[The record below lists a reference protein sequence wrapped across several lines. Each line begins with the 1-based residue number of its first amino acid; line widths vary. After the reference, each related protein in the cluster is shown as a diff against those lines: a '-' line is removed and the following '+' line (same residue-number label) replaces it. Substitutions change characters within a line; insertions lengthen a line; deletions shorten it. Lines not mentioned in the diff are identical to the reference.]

1 MNRQCLTGRY
11 VFPILIGVW
20 LLASLQATAQ
30 DSSLDY
36 PQWRGPGRDGS
47 AAAFVEPETWP
58 EQLNRTWQVDVGT
71 GYGTPIIISGRA
83 YTFTRQEGDEVLSAV
98 DTATGRVVWST
109 RYPAPY
115 RANAGTQRHGPGPKS
130 TPLFYDGKLY
140 TLGISGIV
148 SAFDPGD
155 GTLLW
160 QHPAPPVDPLYATAM
175 SPLADGGNVIF
186 HVGGHDQGALT
197 AFDANTGEVTW
208 RWDGDGPAY
217 ASPVLADIGG
227 TRHLV
232 TITQEHVVGIS
243 AATGELLWLRPFESN
258 STNNSIT
265 PIVYDDSIIV
275 AGHNLGVT
283 RFRPVQRGGQWVTET
298 LWHNQEVGLFMSNGV
313 LVDDTFFS
321 LSHTN
326 SGQFFAV
333 DVTTG
338 ETLWSTQGR
347 EATNTALVKAGG
359 LLFLL
364 NDDAELIVA
373 RASRAGFEP
382 LRRYT
387 VSDSV
392 TWAQPAISGNRL
404 FVKDDST
411 LALWT
416 VD

>member
-1 MNRQCLTGRY
+1 MSRQRLTSRY
-11 VFPILIGVW
+11 VFLILIAVW
-20 LLASLQATAQ
+20 LLAPLQPTAQ

-36 PQWRGPGRDGS
+36 PQWRGPDRDGS
-47 AAAFVEPETWP
+47 VAAFVEPETWP

-71 GYGTPIIISGRA
+71 GYGTPIVINSRV
-83 YTFTRQEGDEVLSAV
+83 YTFTRQDGDEVLSAV
-98 DTATGRVVWST
+98 DTVTGRVVWST

-130 TPLFYDGKLY
+130 TPIFYEGKLY

-148 SAFDPGD
+148 SAFDTGD

-197 AFDANTGEVTW
+197 AFDANTGQVTW

-217 ASPVLADIGG
+217 ASPILADIGG

-232 TITQEHVVGIS
+232 TTTQEHVVGIS
-243 AATGELLWLRPFESN
+243 AATGELLWERPFESN

-275 AGHNLGVT
+275 SGHNLGVS
-283 RFRPVQRGGQWVTET
+283 RFRPVQRGGQWLTET
-298 LWHNQEVGLFMSNGV
+298 LWDNPDVGLFMSNGV

-333 DVTTG
+333 DVATG
-338 ETLWSTQGR
+338 ETLWSTQEGVPPVVESQR
-347 EATNTALVKAGG
+347 Q
-359 LLFLL
+359 
-364 NDDAELIVA
+364 
-373 RASRAGFEP
+373 R
-382 LRRYT
+382 
-387 VSDSV
+387 
-392 TWAQPAISGNRL
+392 
-404 FVKDDST
+404 
-411 LALWT
+411 
-416 VD
+416 

>member
-11 VFPILIGVW
+11 VFPLLVGVW
-20 LLASLQATAQ
+20 LLAPLQATGQ

-47 AAAFVEPETWP
+47 AAAFVEPEAWP

-71 GYGTPIIISGRA
+71 GYGTPIIISGLA

-98 DTATGRVVWST
+98 DTATGRVVWSS

-115 RANAGTQRHGPGPKS
+115 RSNAGTQRHGPGPKS

-148 SAFDPGD
+148 SAFDTGD

-197 AFDANTGEVTW
+197 AFDATTGEVTW

-243 AATGELLWLRPFESN
+243 AATGELLWQRPFESN

-265 PIVYDDSIIV
+265 PIVYDQEGQNIEFG
-275 AGHNLGVT
+275 GHNRAT
-283 RFRPVQRGGQWVTET
+283 I
-298 LWHNQEVGLFMSNGV
+298 GL
-313 LVDDTFFS
+313 
-321 LSHTN
+321 
-326 SGQFFAV
+326 Q
-333 DVTTG
+333 
-338 ETLWSTQGR
+338 
-347 EATNTALVKAGG
+347 
-359 LLFLL
+359 
-364 NDDAELIVA
+364 
-373 RASRAGFEP
+373 
-382 LRRYT
+382 
-387 VSDSV
+387 
-392 TWAQPAISGNRL
+392 
-404 FVKDDST
+404 
-411 LALWT
+411 
-416 VD
+416 

>member
-1 MNRQCLTGRY
+1 M
-11 VFPILIGVW
+11 
-20 LLASLQATAQ
+20 
-30 DSSLDY
+30 
-36 PQWRGPGRDGS
+36 
-47 AAAFVEPETWP
+47 
-58 EQLNRTWQVDVGT
+58 
-71 GYGTPIIISGRA
+71 
-83 YTFTRQEGDEVLSAV
+83 LSAV
-98 DTATGRVVWST
+98 DTVTGRVVWST

-130 TPLFYDGKLY
+130 TPIFYDGKLY
-140 TLGISGIV
+140 TLGISGII
-148 SAFDPGD
+148 SAFDTGD

-160 QHPAPPVDPLYATAM
+160 QHPAPQTDPLYATAM

-197 AFDANTGEVTW
+197 AFDADTGQVTW

-217 ASPVLADIGG
+217 GSPVLADIGG

-232 TITQEHVVGIS
+232 TTTQEHVVGIS
-243 AATGELLWLRPFESN
+243 AATGELLWERPFESN

-275 AGHNLGVT
+275 SGHNLGVS
-283 RFRPVQRGGQWVTET
+283 RFRPVQRGGQWLTET
-298 LWHNQEVGLFMSNGV
+298 LWDNQDVGLFMSNGV
-313 LVDDTFFS
+313 LVEDTFFS

-333 DVTTG
+333 DVVTG